1 MHGLTI
7 SESLFPSSV
16 SPEFVVNCFLTCS
29 VAADIQ
35 TMLEETQLKFEEE
48 RYSVFHFHTIFF
60 RLIYWEDLKPIITY
74 KELNKNIHLQWEHT
88 NLCSICACRQNF
100 LKVLSNTSKEVF
112 ITTRIPGF
120 CFVLKW
126 HKSCTS
132 AVWEFTER
140 RVQQVSGN
148 IWYVL

>member
-1 MHGLTI
+1 MRGLRYLKVLFLHLYHQ
-7 SESLFPSSV
+7 SLLLIV
-16 SPEFVVNCFLTCS
+16 FLTCS

-48 RYSVFHFHTIFF
+48 RYLIFHFLMIFS
-60 RLIYWEDLKPIITY
+60 LLTYWEHLKPVITY
-74 KELNKNIHLQWEHT
+74 KELNKNIHLRWEHT
-88 NLCSICACRQNF
+88 NLCSICACRQNL

-112 ITTRIPGF
+112 ITTRIPGVYL
-120 CFVLKW
+120 VLKW
-126 HKSCTS
+126 HKICTS